1 LLTLELSEADA
12 KRMIAWLALV
22 IGHILAYSC
31 VCSLPIETIAR
42 KRLGKSSFIQN
53 QGLGTLQK
61 EIASSDDI
69 LDLARKSAL
78 RKYGSSNYR
87 KAWHHWLHLA
97 TLSIRHDLSENLPS
111 PVDRERFEN
120 LAFRLGVA
128 ADTGEMP
135 SFSDA
140 GARSGYA
147 LDFFCRARN
156 LAGLFME
163 KEDPSYP
170 AGWSDAML
178 STPNATLE
186 KSFNLTS
193 LGGGPGFDFV
203 AAALASTFYAAG
215 SEAPSI
221 HATILDYEEGWS
233 NLVKAMDSATRNVLQ
248 QPQMSCCW
256 GGKCDITKPVAHPDN
271 AACLAEI
278 SSTQLWTCQYCIAEN
293 MHLLRESKFVF
304 FQDLFEAAPVGA
316 MFIFTET
323 TPRIWPDFCNLVAE
337 HCG

>member
-1 LLTLELSEADA
+1 LT
-12 KRMIAWLALV
+12 
-22 IGHILAYSC
+22 
-31 VCSLPIETIAR
+31 
-42 KRLGKSSFIQN
+42 
-53 QGLGTLQK
+53 
-61 EIASSDDI
+61 
-69 LDLARKSAL
+69 
-78 RKYGSSNYR
+78 
-87 KAWHHWLHLA
+87 
-97 TLSIRHDLSENLPS
+97 TLSIRHELSENLPS

-128 ADTGEMP
+128 ADKGEMP
-135 SFSDA
+135 SFSDQ

-156 LAGLFME
+156 LAGLFILE
-163 KEDPSYP
+163 QDDPSFP

-178 STPNATLE
+178 NTPNAT
-186 KSFNLTS
+186 FNLTS

-215 SEAPSI
+215 NGEAPSI

-233 NLVKAMDSATRNVLQ
+233 NLVQAMDAATRNVLQ

-256 GGKCDITKPVAHPDN
+256 GGKCDITKPIAHTDN

-293 MHLLRESKFVF
+293 RHLLRASNYVF
-304 FQDLFEAAPVGA
+304 FQDLFEAAPEGA
-316 MFIFTET
+316 MFLFTET

-337 HCG
+337 HCGYMEVGFPSKKGRQMVLRKQSSENKNRRFLSDKDVELLKDFENISELHERKLQAGWERQEQKIRGSTSANPPGALPGV